1 MISPALPVIGLGILA
16 GYHFGPR
23 PLKKVFALGGP
34 LLLHVVIPAID
45 TVIGKDARNP
55 TDEEIKLLEK
65 DPYYSRLVK
74 SFFSFAVC

>member
-23 PLKKVFALGGP
+23 PLKVFALGGP

-45 TVIGKDARNP
+45 TIIGKDA
-55 TDEEIKLLEK
+55 
-65 DPYYSRLVK
+65 
-74 SFFSFAVC
+74 